1 MQGLRLAS
9 SNYLVRSGL
18 LCSVVL
24 RNITVS
30 VQYNNIM
37 QISQNIPTSEA
48 GERQC
53 GVVGHHKMCDL
64 VISTGAAS
72 LQWGMMKI

>member
-1 MQGLRLAS
+1 
-9 SNYLVRSGL
+9 
-18 LCSVVL
+18 
-24 RNITVS
+24 
-30 VQYNNIM
+30 M